1 MQFMQAKWDL
11 YNALL
16 AKSIGIFEGFINVG
30 TAEKSWLAIL
40 SLLTRFLNGF

>member
-1 MQFMQAKWDL
+1 MEFMQPKWDF

-16 AKSIGIFEGFINVG
+16 AKLIGILEGFVKAG

-40 SLLTRFLNGF
+40 SLLTWL